1 MTQESNNEH
10 GNAFAPQIAPAI
22 WQLRPDFVALSIV
35 AEGCANSTGT
45 VWTAER
51 LAEAT
56 RASALGP
63 DWVMAHLSAWQDAF
77 RAFGAKPQRTPCSA
91 EALRKRGAVLSV
103 NAVVDLYNAVSLAF
117 AVPVGGEDLDRYVG
131 APSLTVACGDEAFET
146 MKDGKPAVENPER
159 GEVVWRDKHGVTCR
173 RWNWRQGPRTRI
185 EVGTRNMWFV
195 LERLAPMPLDAL
207 IRAGDALSADLAR
220 LSPGVRIAQQ
230 LFQRDGSI
238 ST

>member
-1 MTQESNNEH
+1 MTHESNHERGH
-10 GNAFAPQIAPAI
+10 AFAPQIAPAI

-35 AEGCANSTGT
+35 AENCSNSTGT

-56 RASALGP
+56 RTSAQGP
-63 DWVMAHLSAWQDAF
+63 DWAVAHLSAWQDAF

-91 EALRKRGAVLSV
+91 EALRKRGTVPSV

-117 AVPVGGEDLDRYVG
+117 AVPVGGEDIDRYVG
-131 APSLTVACGDEAFET
+131 TPSLTIAQGDEAFET
-146 MKDGKPAVENPER
+146 MKDAKPAVEHPER
-159 GEVVWRDKHGVTCR
+159 GEVVWRDKQGVTCR

-185 EVGTRNMWFV
+185 EVGTKTMWFV
-195 LERLAPMPLDAL
+195 LERLEPMPLDAL
-207 IRAGDALSADLAR
+207 VRAGDALCADLAR
-220 LSPGVRIAQQ
+220 LSPSVRISQR
-230 LFQRDGSI
+230 LFQRDGSV